1 MCIKEE
7 TMEHKLWINGQWTE
21 SMGGGAM
28 PVENPATGE
37 KIAEVVDASQQDVN
51 RAVQAAKDAFYD
63 GRWSRLVPSER
74 SKAIWK
80 LADLLEQ
87 RAEEFAHLESLN
99 TGKPYKYVS
108 LGADLVFSID
118 NLRFF
123 AGAARDTHGN
133 HAGEYWPGYTSL
145 YRRDPVGVVGQ
156 IAPWNYP
163 LMMAVWKLGP
173 ALAAGCT
180 TVFKPASITPLTS
193 LMLADIIQEAG
204 IPAGVV
210 NIITG
215 RGAGRMLV
223 EHPDIRMISV
233 TGSTE
238 VGQSIMRTAAST
250 IKRVHLELGG
260 KAPVLVFDDA
270 EVDLVAAKVAL
281 AGTINS
287 GQDCTAAT
295 RVYVAES
302 LRQKVQEALVEA
314 VRATKIGNP
323 FDDDTQIGPM
333 ISKGQR
339 ETVSGFVERARAA
352 GAKILT
358 GGGIP
363 KDYQQ
368 GYYYEPTV
376 IADAAQKSEIIQ
388 DEVFGPV
395 ITINTFKD
403 EAEAVALGND
413 VVYGLASSV
422 FTKDVGRAMRVS
434 AQLEFGTVWV
444 NDHIPLA
451 SEAPHG
457 GFKQS
462 GFGKDLSAEAVGD
475 YLVTKH
481 VMINQG

>member
-1 MCIKEE
+1 
-7 TMEHKLWINGQWTE
+7 MEHRLWIDGKWVD
-21 SMGGGAM
+21 SKGGGRM
-28 PVENPATGE
+28 PVENPAIGQ
-37 KIAEVVDASQQDVN
+37 KIAEVVDASVEDVDL
-51 RAVQAAKDAFYD
+51 AVQAAKRAFYD
-63 GRWSRLVPSER
+63 GRWSRLVPGER

-80 LADLLEQ
+80 MADLLER
-87 RAEEFAHLESLN
+87 RAEEFAHLESKN
-99 TGKPYKYVS
+99 TGKPYKFVS
-108 LGADLVFSID
+108 LGADLMFSID

-123 AGAARDTHGN
+123 AGAARDTHGS

-163 LMMAVWKLGP
+163 LMMGVWKIGP

-193 LMLADIIQEAG
+193 LLLAEVIQEAG
-204 IPAGVV
+204 IPDGVV

-215 RGAGRMLV
+215 RSAGRLLV
-223 EHPDIRMISV
+223 EHPDVRMISV

-238 VGQSIMRTAAST
+238 VGQSIMRTAANT

-260 KAPVLVFDDA
+260 KAPVLVFEDA
-270 EVDLVAAKVAL
+270 DVNLVAEKVAL
-281 AGTINS
+281 AGTINT

-302 LRQKVQEALVEA
+302 LRKEVEEALVAA
-314 VRATKIGNP
+314 VRATKIGDP
-323 FDDDTQIGPM
+323 FADDTLIGPL
-333 ISKGQR
+333 ISATQR
-339 ETVSGFVERARAA
+339 ETVSGFVERARAT

-358 GGGIP
+358 GGCVPAGFP
-363 KDYQQ
+363 Q
-368 GYYYEPTV
+368 GYYYEPTI
-376 IADAAQKSEIIQ
+376 IADADQKSEIIQ

-395 ITINTFKD
+395 ITINSFKTEE
-403 EAEAVALGND
+403 EAIYLGND
-413 VVYGLASSV
+413 VVFGLASSV
-422 FTKDVGRAMRVS
+422 FTRDVGRAMRVS
-434 AQLEFGTVWV
+434 QQLEFGTVWV

-451 SEAPHG
+451 SETPHG

-475 YLVTKH
+475 YLITKH
-481 VMINQG
+481 VMIAR

>member
-1 MCIKEE
+1 
-7 TMEHKLWINGQWTE
+7 MEHKLWIDSQWVE
-21 SMGGGAM
+21 SKGGGRM
-28 PVENPATGE
+28 PVENPATGQ
-37 KIAEVVDASQQDVN
+37 KIAEVVDASREDVD
-51 RAVQAAKDAFYD
+51 RAVQAAKKAFYD
-63 GRWSRLVPSER
+63 GRWSLLVPSER

-80 LADLLEQ
+80 LADLLEK
-87 RAEEFAHLESLN
+87 RAEEFAKLESEN
-99 TGKPYKYVS
+99 TGKPYKFVS
-108 LGADLVFSID
+108 LGADLMFSID

-123 AGAARDTHGN
+123 AGAARDTHGS
-133 HAGEYWPGYTSL
+133 HAGEYWPGYTSM

-163 LMMAVWKLGP
+163 LMMAVWKIGP

-180 TVFKPASITPLTS
+180 TIFKPASLTPLTS

-204 IPAGVV
+204 IPEGVV

-215 RGAGRMLV
+215 RNAGRLLV
-223 EHPDIRMISV
+223 EHPDVRMISV

-238 VGQSIMRTAAST
+238 VGQSIMRSAADT

-260 KAPVLVFDDA
+260 KAPVLVFEDA
-270 EVDLVAAKVAL
+270 DVNLVAEKVAL
-281 AGTINS
+281 AGTINT

-295 RVYVAES
+295 RVYVAQG
-302 LRQKVQEALVEA
+302 LRKQVEEALVEA
-314 VRATKIGNP
+314 IRATKIGDP
-323 FDDDTQIGPM
+323 FDDDTLIGPL
-333 ISKGQR
+333 ISANQR
-339 ETVSGFVERARAA
+339 QTVSGFVERARSA
-352 GAKILT
+352 GAKVLT

-363 KDYQQ
+363 AGFSQ

-376 IADAAQKSEIIQ
+376 IADADQKSEIIQ
-388 DEVFGPV
+388 EEVFGPV
-395 ITINTFKD
+395 ITINSFKTED
-403 EAEAVALGND
+403 EAIQLGND

-422 FTKDVGRAMRVS
+422 FTRDVGRAMRVS
-434 AQLEFGTVWV
+434 QKLEFGTVWV

-451 SEAPHG
+451 SETPHG

-481 VMINQG
+481 VMMAR

>member
-1 MCIKEE
+1 M
-7 TMEHKLWINGQWTE
+7 M
-21 SMGGGAM
+21 A
-28 PVENPATGE
+28 VENPATG
-37 KIAEVVDASQQDVN
+37 KQIAEVVDASPEDVN
-51 RAVQAAKDAFYD
+51 RAVEAAKKAFYD

-87 RAEEFAHLESLN
+87 HAEEIARVESEN
-99 TGKPYKYVS
+99 TGKPYHLVS
-108 LGADLVFSID
+108 LGTDLMFSID

-123 AGAARDTHGN
+123 AGAARDTHGS

-163 LMMAVWKLGP
+163 FMMAVWKIGP

-180 TVFKPASITPLTS
+180 TIFKPASITPLSS
-193 LMLADIIQEAG
+193 LMLAELTKEAG
-204 IPAGVV
+204 IPDGVV

-215 RGAGRMLV
+215 RSAGRLLV

-238 VGQSIMRTAAST
+238 VGQIIMKTAADT
-250 IKRVHLELGG
+250 VKRVHLELGG

-270 EVDLVAAKVAL
+270 DPELVAQKVTL
-281 AGTINS
+281 AGTFNT

-295 RVYVAES
+295 RVYVDES
-302 LRQKVQEALVEA
+302 LYKQVEEALVEA
-314 VRATKIGNP
+314 FRKTKIGDP
-323 FDDDTQIGPM
+323 FDADTAIGPM
-333 ISKGQR
+333 VSAGQR
-339 ETVSGFVERARAA
+339 ESVNGFVERAKRD
-352 GAKILT
+352 GAKVLT

-363 KDYQQ
+363 KGFSE
-368 GYYYEPTV
+368 GYYYEPTIIV
-376 IADAAQKSEIIQ
+376 DANQKSEIIQ
-388 DEVFGPV
+388 SEVFGPV
-395 ITINTFKD
+395 VTINSFKD
-403 EAEAVALGND
+403 EAEAIALGND

-422 FTKDVGRAMRVS
+422 FTKDVGRAMRV
-434 AQLEFGTVWV
+434 AQQLEFGTVWV
-444 NDHIPLA
+444 NDHIPLS
-451 SEAPHG
+451 SETPHG

-462 GFGKDLSAEAVGD
+462 GFGKDLSTEAVGD

-481 VMINQG
+481 VMIAQ

>member
-1 MCIKEE
+1 
-7 TMEHKLWINGQWTE
+7 MEHRLWIDGKWVD
-21 SMGGGAM
+21 SRGGGTM
-28 PVENPATGE
+28 SVENPATGE
-37 KIAEVVDASQQDVN
+37 KIAEVVDASPEDVN
-51 RAVQAAKDAFYD
+51 LAVQAAKTAFYD
-63 GRWSRLVPSER
+63 GRWSRLVPAER
-74 SKAIWK
+74 SKALWK
-80 LADLLEQ
+80 LADLLEKHQ
-87 RAEEFAHLESLN
+87 EEFARLESQN

-108 LGADLVFSID
+108 LGADLMFAID

-133 HAGEYWPGYTSL
+133 HAGEYFPGYTSL

-163 LMMAVWKLGP
+163 LMMGVWKIGP

-193 LMLADIIQEAG
+193 LMLADIIKEAG
-204 IPAGVV
+204 IPDGVV

-215 RGAGRMLV
+215 RSAGRLLV
-223 EHPDIRMISV
+223 EHPDVRLISV

-238 VGQSIMRTAAST
+238 VGQSIMRAAAGT

-260 KAPVLVFDDA
+260 KAPVLVFNDA
-270 EVDLVAAKVAL
+270 DVELVAAKVAL
-281 AGTINS
+281 AGTINT

-295 RVYVAES
+295 RVYVAEG
-302 LRQKVQEALVEA
+302 LRSKVEEALVA
-314 VRATKIGNP
+314 AIRATKIGDP
-323 FDDDTQIGPM
+323 FDDDTQIGPL
-333 ISKGQR
+333 ISANQR
-339 ETVSGFVERARAA
+339 ESVSGFVERARAS

-358 GGGIP
+358 GGGVP
-363 KDYQQ
+363 KGFQQ

-376 IADAAQKSEIIQ
+376 IADADQKSEIIQ

-395 ITINTFKD
+395 ITINSFKD
-403 EAEAVALGND
+403 EAEAINLGND
-413 VVYGLASSV
+413 VVFGLASSV
-422 FTKDVGRAMRVS
+422 FTKDVARALRVS
-434 AQLEFGTVWV
+434 QQLEFGTVWV

-481 VMINQG
+481 VMIGLA

>member
-1 MCIKEE
+1 
-7 TMEHKLWINGQWTE
+7 MEHKLFIDGKWVD
-21 SMGGGAM
+21 SKGGGM
-28 PVENPATGE
+28 MSVENPATGR
-37 KIAEVVDASQQDVN
+37 KIAEVVDASPEDVN
-51 RAVQAAKDAFYD
+51 LAVSAARKAFYD
-63 GRWSRLVPSER
+63 GRWSRLTPADR
-74 SKAIWK
+74 SKALWK
-80 LADLLEQ
+80 LADLLEKH
-87 RAEEFAHLESLN
+87 AEEFAKLESEN
-99 TGKPYKYVS
+99 TGKPYKFVS
-108 LGADLVFSID
+108 LNADLAFSID

-133 HAGEYWPGYTSL
+133 HAGEFMPGYTSM

-163 LMMAVWKLGP
+163 LMMGVWKIGP

-193 LMLADIIQEAG
+193 LMLADIIKEAG
-204 IPAGVV
+204 IPDGVV

-215 RGAGRMLV
+215 RNAGRLLV
-223 EHPDIRMISV
+223 EHPDIRLISV

-238 VGQSIMRTAAST
+238 VGQTIMKTAANT

-260 KAPVLVFDDA
+260 KAPVLVFEDA
-270 EVDLVAAKVAL
+270 DVDVVAAKVAL
-281 AGTINS
+281 AGTINT

-302 LRQKVQEALVEA
+302 LRKKVEEALVEA
-314 VRATKIGNP
+314 VRNMKIGDP
-323 FDDDTQIGPM
+323 FDDDTLIGPM

-339 ETVSGFVERARAA
+339 ESVMGFVDRAKKD
-352 GAKILT
+352 GGKVLT
-358 GGGIP
+358 GGKIP
-363 KDYQQ
+363 QSLSN

-376 IADAAQKSEIIQ
+376 IADADQKSEIIQ

-395 ITINTFKD
+395 ITINSFKD
-403 EAEAVALGND
+403 EADAVYLGND
-413 VVYGLASSV
+413 VVFGLASSV
-422 FTKDVGRAMRVS
+422 FTKDVSRAMRVS
-434 AQLEFGTVWV
+434 QQLEFGTVWV
-444 NDHIPLA
+444 NDHIPLV

-462 GFGKDLSAEAVGD
+462 GFGKDLSAESVGD

-481 VMINQG
+481 VMVAQ